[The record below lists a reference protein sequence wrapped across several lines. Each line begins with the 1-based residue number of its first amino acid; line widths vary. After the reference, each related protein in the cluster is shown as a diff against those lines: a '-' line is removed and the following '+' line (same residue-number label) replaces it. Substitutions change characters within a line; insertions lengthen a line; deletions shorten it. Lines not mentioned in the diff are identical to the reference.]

1 MVKAPEMVR
10 APQVKTVKKVLL
22 PAEESAL
29 IVVDMQNDFA
39 RKGGA
44 LYVESAE
51 KVIPAIAKLLKKARE
66 ARATVIFTQDWH
78 SPDDPEFKIWGPH
91 AVRDTDGARIV
102 SELQP
107 RAEEKVVQKVR
118 YDAFYGTDLDHY
130 LRLKGIKN
138 VVVTGTV
145 SNICVLHTAGSA
157 ALRWYRVIVPVDA
170 LAALTE
176 FDQISALRQMDFLY
190 RATLTVTR
198 GLSFQ

>member
-78 SPDDPEFKIWGPH
+78 SPDDPEFMIWGPH
-91 AVRDTDGARIV
+91 AVRV

-170 LAALTE
+170 VAALTE